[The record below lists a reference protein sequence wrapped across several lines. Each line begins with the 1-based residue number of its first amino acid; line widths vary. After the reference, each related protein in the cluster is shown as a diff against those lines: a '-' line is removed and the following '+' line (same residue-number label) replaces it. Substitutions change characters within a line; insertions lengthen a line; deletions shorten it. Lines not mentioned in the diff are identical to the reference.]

1 MRHLILLVA
10 IGLTSFFNTNITSTT
25 LEVSE
30 IQVSEK
36 YVIPSVHEGQNYY
49 TASGGANGTG
59 CILEAGTII
68 DDSTTIYLFD
78 ISGHSNNME
87 TAITIDICEP
97 DVTTI
102 LENNNARYSQYI
114 IVEPASNSNT
124 YNVNQLV
131 TDVLV
136 NSSCATVSNINW
148 STGSNYG
155 DVNGIGYF
163 SATPGTFA
171 FESGII
177 LSTGNVMEAEGPE
190 TGPQDSG
197 GSAWEGDS
205 DLEAVINTDLDG
217 VPGDDLPNTNS
228 NNASYIEFNFVPQVD
243 KISFEFLFAS
253 DEYGVDQCEFSD
265 AFAFLLTN
273 VTTGVTTNIAV
284 VPGTGDVVSTYTI
297 RDNMWAP
304 ICSSEN
310 STFFDSYYG
319 TGFATG
325 LPPVDDPVDFVG
337 YTVPMTAVANV
348 VPNGNYKIKLVIA
361 DDGGPSGLDTKK
373 NSAVFL
379 KEGSFDLGGDLG
391 EDVTIADGTAICSG
405 GVIPLDTNL
414 PTVAHVWYLDGMV
427 IPGETGATLD
437 ATVGGV
443 YSVDVIFSATCQNS
457 DSIVIEFIP
466 TPIIDSIS
474 NLFVCDTGTGSSTF
488 DLTNNETSAIGTQD
502 PTAFTVTFH
511 NSQSDADL
519 DTSPITTAASYV
531 GTDAE
536 IIYIRIEDN
545 ATGQCAVT
553 SSFTLQY
560 LNPSISATSDFIICD
575 DVTNDG
581 VEVFDLTLKDTA
593 ILGTLD
599 ASVYSVSYYLDLANA
614 NSGTNALADSYT
626 NTVNPQPIFVRVE
639 SIVSPTCFV
648 TSSTALFEL
657 IVTPQAYSNQLDP
670 VIVCDDAS
678 NDGFEIFNL
687 SNLEAHFL
695 GGQSTLDFTMTFH
708 ENSTDSALGL
718 NPIANPT
725 NYTNIVSPTQTIY
738 VRVINNLY
746 PICVS
751 LSNFD
756 ITVSAPPAA
765 DAPADVFACDTYSLP
780 ILSANNNYYTAT
792 DGPNGTGTVMTAGD
806 NITTTTTLY
815 VYTEIGIAPNT
826 CSDENSFVITINNS
840 PVADAPL
847 DVEACFS
854 YDLPALSVNNNYY
867 TATGGPS
874 GTGALITAGTTVLT
888 SITLFVY
895 VETGVS
901 PNNCSDETS
910 FDITINSAPI
920 ADSPAD
926 VQACDTYTLPVLS
939 ANNNYYTASGGPSG
953 TGTLMMAGDLV
964 TTTTTLY
971 TYTEIGIAPD
981 TCSGEDMFLITIDA
995 TPIAESSA
1003 DIEVCD
1009 TYTLPALTTDNF
1021 YYTAS
1026 GGPSGAGV
1034 LVAEGTAVTT
1044 STSLFIYKE
1053 TGTTPNNCFDE
1064 TTFDIVIN
1072 ISPVADAPLDV
1083 QACDTYTLPALS
1095 LDNDYYT
1102 ATGGPN
1108 GIGTLI
1114 AAGNNITTTTT
1125 LYIYTES
1132 GIAPNKCSDENEL
1145 IITIDASPVA
1155 ESSADIEVC
1164 DTYSLPT
1171 LTADNY
1177 YYTAT
1182 GGPSGTGVLVADG
1195 TAVTT
1200 STSLFIYKETGTT
1213 PNNCFDETTFDIVIN
1228 ISPVADAPLDV
1239 QACDT
1244 YTLPAL
1250 SLDNDYYIATGGPNG
1265 TGTLLV
1271 AGTDITTTTTLY
1283 IYTESGIAPNKCSDE
1298 NELIIT
1304 IDDTPVAESSVDVE
1318 VCDSYILPVLTA
1330 DNFYYTATGGPS
1342 GTGTLLA
1349 EGSAITVSTSLF
1361 IYKETGTTPNNCF
1374 DETSFDITIN
1384 YSPVADS
1391 PLDVQ
1396 ACDSYVLPALSVD
1409 NDYYTTTGG
1418 PNGTGTLLTAGNDIT
1433 TTTTL
1438 YVYIESG
1445 IAPNKCSDENEFVV
1459 TIDVTPVADAPLD
1472 VQACDSYVLPALSA
1486 NNFYYTATGGPNGVG
1501 TLVAEGTAIVTSSTL
1516 YVYIETST
1524 TPNNCADENVFNITI
1539 DISPVA
1545 DAPLDVQVCDVYTLP
1560 ALSADNFYYTETGGP
1575 SGTGIIVAEGTVIN
1589 TSTTLY
1595 VYTALGSSPNNCTD
1609 ENSFVIAVDVSPI
1622 ADAPMD
1628 VQACDSY
1635 TLPALSTNNF
1645 YYTATGGPNGVG
1657 TLVAEGTAIV
1667 TTITLYVYTETGTTP
1682 NNCTDENSFD
1692 ITIDISPIAD
1702 APLDVQAC
1710 DSYTLP
1716 VLSVNNSYYTAT
1728 NGPNGVGSL
1737 VAEGTQITSTR
1748 TLYVFAEFAGSPNNC
1763 TNENSFIITIDL
1775 SPVANSVAD
1784 MIQCEN
1790 DFNQIDMF
1798 DLSSNNNTVSNGQA
1812 NTVVTYYNS
1821 LADAEAGAS
1830 VILNPDAYENTSN
1843 PETIYVRLENEFS
1856 GCYDTTALD
1865 LIVNDSGALV
1875 SSSSLTFCDPDSDGF
1890 GIFNLSDS
1898 EVEIT
1903 GAATGVEISYHETLS
1918 DAELDVNPV
1927 IGTYNNIV
1935 ENNQVIY
1942 VRVDNLN
1949 NGCATVV
1956 FLNLIVN
1963 PTPQITDSSP
1973 LKVCDNDTDGIALFD
1988 LELNN
1993 PEILNQLDTDTTN
2006 DLATA
2011 DYTITFY
2018 TTAAD
2023 AAVPQN
2029 AIATPNA
2036 FTNTTLN
2043 MQTIWVVIT
2052 DNANGC
2058 STTTTMD
2065 LIVNPLPVLVQPT
2078 PLELCNDTDL
2088 PGEVPALA
2096 QEAFTLEDANAQ
2108 ILNGQT
2114 GITLTYYFTQTG
2126 ASNGSASDQIFSP
2139 YVNTANAQTVY
2150 VRAED
2155 NVTGCISTITLNLRV
2170 NPIPSPEANPSTL
2183 IECDSDNDGFALFDL
2198 DSQTISILNG
2208 ESGVSIS
2215 YHETEADATSDINPL
2230 TSPYTN
2236 IVPSNQNVYVR
2247 AENDITGCFTI
2258 VILPLDVQPSP
2269 VVPITIDDYIVC
2281 DDNND
2286 GFNQFDFDTVMTPQ
2300 ILGTQN
2306 PADFTLT
2313 YHTTALNAE
2322 SGNSPIVN
2330 TSNYTNVTNPQTIY
2344 IRLVSNTNGCVTTG
2358 QFEIIVEFPP
2368 VLVQPTPLAIC
2379 DELDANY
2386 YENNDDIATFDLTVK
2401 NDEII
2406 AGNVSWIVAY
2416 YETQADA
2423 QADVNVIADPT
2434 QYTNMMVGTNPANPQ
2449 TVYVRV
2455 TNSITGCFSFTTLTI
2470 RVLPNPTPLEN
2481 PDNIELCDDVAV
2493 VGPNDLIE
2501 LFDLTQDAAVI
2512 LNGEGINPSDP
2523 RHLSYYTDLDNA
2535 LMGTT
2540 PIADPTMHSNEDPT
2554 NPGVAITPQTIYV
2567 RVTNGTDEIGTSGTG
2582 CYTIVSFDI
2591 IVNPLPEVSPIE
2603 DYIYCELFSDG
2614 QYGFDLVSKTD
2625 EILGTQS
2632 ATDFTL
2638 TFYAADGTTIGN
2650 PSNYTNATN
2659 PEIIS
2664 VDITNNLTGCIAR
2677 TSFTIE
2683 VQEGAQANPDM
2694 APIVYELCDDTMETD
2709 GDTTNDSTQFDLVTQ
2724 NPEVLDG
2731 QDPANYIVSY
2741 YATQADADAA
2751 LNALPLLYENIIN
2764 PQVIYVR
2771 VDNDTMIDDGSGTG
2785 TMVDTSI
2792 CYETAELTLQVNP
2805 LPEVELES
2813 SYLLCINTNGTEVV
2827 SAPIIETGLNTT
2839 DYTFEWLLENITI
2852 PGESGNSLEPT
2863 QGGNYSVIVT
2873 DISSSSV
2880 TMCQT
2885 VATTI
2890 VEESEPPTIAVELLT
2905 EAFADVHNIYVTA
2918 TGSGSSVY
2926 EFSIDDGPWEVNVP
2940 NDGTYTF
2947 TDVGAGDHIV
2957 TVRDIN
2963 GCGEFSLPIPIMDYP
2978 HFFTPNDDGFNDT
2991 WNIYGIDDQPDAVIY
3006 IFDRYGKL
3014 LKQLSPT
3021 GLGWDGTYNGN
3032 PMPTSDYWFT
3042 VDYREPNDPNN
3053 AQKQFKAH
3061 FTLKR

>member
-1 MRHLILLVA
+1 MKKHLLFVIFFFVLFTAHAQVVIMQNDTFNQSSGVFYDSGGESSNYSDGENFVVTICPDSADQFVQLDFSSFTTQLGVDVMTIYGGDDTSA
-10 IGLTSFFNTNITSTT
+10 PKIGAYSGRGAASNPGTISGALTSLTGCLTIAFVSDAIVNT
-25 LEVSE
+25 
-30 IQVSEK
+30 
-36 YVIPSVHEGQNYY
+36 
-49 TASGGANGTG
+49 TASGWRATISCIQYSPTITPTINLTNRVSDKIGIIEVALDSVVSFDGSTIFEDDDAKVMYSWGFGDSSGAVGKIVNHKYSNLGLFTVTCNALNANRSG
-59 CILEAGTII
+59 FF
-68 DDSTTIYLFD
+68 DSSTMQVRVVSPYIEVDQTTYTVPEL
-78 ISGHSNNME
+78 
-87 TAITIDICEP
+87 
-97 DVTTI
+97 
-102 LENNNARYSQYI
+102 
-114 IVEPASNSNT
+114 VE
-124 YNVNQLV
+124 
-131 TDVLV
+131 DVLI
-136 NSSCATVSNINW
+136 NSACTTVSNINW
-148 STGSNYG
+148 STGTNYG

-163 SATPGTFA
+163 SAQPGDFA
-171 FESGII
+171 FEAGIVLSSGDA
-177 LSTGNVMEAEGPE
+177 MEAEGPE
-190 TGPQDSG
+190 NGAQNSE
-197 GSAWEGDS
+197 SNLWLGDS
-205 DLEAVINTDLDG
+205 DLESAINTDLDSN
-217 VPGDDLPNTNS
+217 PGDDLPAGFST
-228 NNASYIEFNFVPQVD
+228 NASYIEFDFVPIANS
-243 KISFEFLFAS
+243 ISFDFLFAS
-253 DEYGVDQCEFSD
+253 DEYGEFQCQYSD
-265 AFAFLLTN
+265 AFAFLLTDL
-273 VTTGVTTNIAV
+273 TTTTTTNLAL
-284 VPGTGDVVSTYTI
+284 VPGTTDVVSVYTV
-297 RDNMWAP
+297 RNAVFDP
-304 ICSSEN
+304 GCSSEN
-310 STFFDSYYG
+310 PGYFDSYYG
-319 TGFATG
+319 IGGQPVINAPIGFR
-325 LPPVDDPVDFVG
+325 G
-337 YTVPMTAVANV
+337 YTVAMTAFANV
-348 VPNGNYKIKLVIA
+348 TPNNSYRIKLVVA
-361 DDGGPSGLDTKK
+361 DDGGSTGGDTGV

-379 KEGSFDLGGDLG
+379 GAGTFNLGGDLG
-391 EDVTIADGTAICSG
+391 EDITIDAGTAICSG
-405 GVIPLDTNL
+405 GIVTLDTNL
-414 PTVAHVWYLDGMV
+414 PTATHTWYFDGAV
-427 IPGETGATLD
+427 IAGEEGATLD
-437 ATVGGV
+437 VTEQGV
-443 YSVDVIFSATCQNS
+443 YTVNAVFSGTCQTS
-457 DSIVIEFIP
+457 DSIFIEFRGP
-466 TPIIDSIS
+466 NVENTLDIIECDDS
-474 NLFVCDTGTGSSTF
+474 TGT
-488 DLTNNETSAIGTQD
+488 
-502 PTAFTVTFH
+502 V
-511 NSQSDADL
+511 
-519 DTSPITTAASYV
+519 
-531 GTDAE
+531 
-536 IIYIRIEDN
+536 
-545 ATGQCAVT
+545 
-553 SSFTLQY
+553 
-560 LNPSISATSDFIICD
+560 
-575 DVTNDG
+575 
-581 VEVFDLTLKDTA
+581 VFDLTMNTSEVT
-593 ILGTLD
+593 GTQGI
-599 ASVYSVSYYLDLANA
+599 ANVSYHNLLVDAQNDLNPIADPANYLGSGIYPETIYVRIEDIGFGSQNCADTGSFILDISSPLINQAPDLK
-614 NSGTNALADSYT
+614 
-626 NTVNPQPIFVRVE
+626 
-639 SIVSPTCFV
+639 
-648 TSSTALFEL
+648 
-657 IVTPQAYSNQLDP
+657 
-670 VIVCDDAS
+670 VCDDAS
-678 NDGFEIFNL
+678 NDGFELFDLESQTTIILGSQFPTNFIVTYHNSFLDADTGNNPLVSPYNGSNGEFVFVRLETRGNSSCYSVNQSGGFTLVVNPVAIALQPMNMQVCDDFTEDGFEIFDL
-687 SNLEAHFL
+687 TSQESPIL
-695 GGQSTLDFTMTFH
+695 GGQDPLGYTVAFYESMTDASM
-708 ENSTDSALGL
+708 ESNPIL
-718 NPIANPT
+718 NPGAYQNAVTPQ
-725 NYTNIVSPTQTIY
+725 QTIY
-738 VRVINNLY
+738 VRVNDNINTTCYGSTTFDLVVNSS
-746 PICVS
+746 PIIIDPSPLSVCDDGTPDGLTSIYLS
-751 LSNFD
+751 LKNNEISGGN
-756 ITVSAPPAA
+756 PAYAVTYYLTQLDA
-765 DAPADVFACDTYSLP
+765 DMAMNALP
-780 ILSANNNYYTAT
+780 IPYYNISN
-792 DGPNGTGTVMTAGD
+792 PQTVFVRVEDVNT
-806 NITTTTTLY
+806 TCYTTTTLQL
-815 VYTEIGIAPNT
+815 E
-826 CSDENSFVITINNS
+826 
-840 PVADAPL
+840 
-847 DVEACFS
+847 VEQ
-854 YDLPALSVNNNYY
+854 
-867 TATGGPS
+867 
-874 GTGALITAGTTVLT
+874 
-888 SITLFVY
+888 
-895 VETGVS
+895 
-901 PNNCSDETS
+901 
-910 FDITINSAPI
+910 API
-920 ADSPAD
+920 TFAP
-926 VQACDTYTLPVLS
+926 T
-939 ANNNYYTASGGPSG
+939 
-953 TGTLMMAGDLV
+953 DLV
-964 TTTTTLY
+964 
-971 TYTEIGIAPD
+971 
-981 TCSGEDMFLITIDA
+981 
-995 TPIAESSA
+995 
-1003 DIEVCD
+1003 V
-1009 TYTLPALTTDNF
+1009 
-1021 YYTAS
+1021 
-1026 GGPSGAGV
+1026 
-1034 LVAEGTAVTT
+1034 
-1044 STSLFIYKE
+1044 
-1053 TGTTPNNCFDE
+1053 
-1064 TTFDIVIN
+1064 
-1072 ISPVADAPLDV
+1072 
-1083 QACDTYTLPALS
+1083 
-1095 LDNDYYT
+1095 
-1102 ATGGPN
+1102 
-1108 GIGTLI
+1108 
-1114 AAGNNITTTTT
+1114 
-1125 LYIYTES
+1125 
-1132 GIAPNKCSDENEL
+1132 
-1145 IITIDASPVA
+1145 
-1155 ESSADIEVC
+1155 
-1164 DTYSLPT
+1164 
-1171 LTADNY
+1171 
-1177 YYTAT
+1177 
-1182 GGPSGTGVLVADG
+1182 
-1195 TAVTT
+1195 
-1200 STSLFIYKETGTT
+1200 
-1213 PNNCFDETTFDIVIN
+1213 
-1228 ISPVADAPLDV
+1228 
-1239 QACDT
+1239 
-1244 YTLPAL
+1244 
-1250 SLDNDYYIATGGPNG
+1250 
-1265 TGTLLV
+1265 
-1271 AGTDITTTTTLY
+1271 
-1283 IYTESGIAPNKCSDE
+1283 
-1298 NELIIT
+1298 
-1304 IDDTPVAESSVDVE
+1304 
-1318 VCDSYILPVLTA
+1318 
-1330 DNFYYTATGGPS
+1330 
-1342 GTGTLLA
+1342 
-1349 EGSAITVSTSLF
+1349 
-1361 IYKETGTTPNNCF
+1361 
-1374 DETSFDITIN
+1374 
-1384 YSPVADS
+1384 
-1391 PLDVQ
+1391 
-1396 ACDSYVLPALSVD
+1396 
-1409 NDYYTTTGG
+1409 
-1418 PNGTGTLLTAGNDIT
+1418 
-1433 TTTTL
+1433 
-1438 YVYIESG
+1438 
-1445 IAPNKCSDENEFVV
+1445 
-1459 TIDVTPVADAPLD
+1459 
-1472 VQACDSYVLPALSA
+1472 
-1486 NNFYYTATGGPNGVG
+1486 
-1501 TLVAEGTAIVTSSTL
+1501 
-1516 YVYIETST
+1516 
-1524 TPNNCADENVFNITI
+1524 
-1539 DISPVA
+1539 
-1545 DAPLDVQVCDVYTLP
+1545 
-1560 ALSADNFYYTETGGP
+1560 
-1575 SGTGIIVAEGTVIN
+1575 
-1589 TSTTLY
+1589 
-1595 VYTALGSSPNNCTD
+1595 
-1609 ENSFVIAVDVSPI
+1609 
-1622 ADAPMD
+1622 
-1628 VQACDSY
+1628 
-1635 TLPALSTNNF
+1635 
-1645 YYTATGGPNGVG
+1645 
-1657 TLVAEGTAIV
+1657 
-1667 TTITLYVYTETGTTP
+1667 
-1682 NNCTDENSFD
+1682 
-1692 ITIDISPIAD
+1692 
-1702 APLDVQAC
+1702 
-1710 DSYTLP
+1710 
-1716 VLSVNNSYYTAT
+1716 
-1728 NGPNGVGSL
+1728 
-1737 VAEGTQITSTR
+1737 
-1748 TLYVFAEFAGSPNNC
+1748 
-1763 TNENSFIITIDL
+1763 
-1775 SPVANSVAD
+1775 
-1784 MIQCEN
+1784 
-1790 DFNQIDMF
+1790 
-1798 DLSSNNNTVSNGQA
+1798 
-1812 NTVVTYYNS
+1812 
-1821 LADAEAGAS
+1821 
-1830 VILNPDAYENTSN
+1830 
-1843 PETIYVRLENEFS
+1843 
-1856 GCYDTTALD
+1856 
-1865 LIVNDSGALV
+1865 
-1875 SSSSLTFCDPDSDGF
+1875 CDPDSDGF
-1890 GIFNLSDS
+1890 SVFTLTDS
-1898 EVEIT
+1898 EAQIT
-1903 GAATGVEISYHETLS
+1903 GGVPGLSVTYHETVS
-1918 DAELDVNPV
+1918 DAQLNVNPL
-1927 IGTYNNIV
+1927 TSPYNNIV
-1935 ENNQVIY
+1935 EDVQVVY
-1942 VRVDNLN
+1942 VRVESATITTA
-1949 NGCATVV
+1949 CASYED
-1956 FLNLIVN
+1956 LRLIVN
-1963 PTPQITDSSP
+1963 PTPQITDPSP
-1973 LKVCDNDTDGIALFD
+1973 LEVCDNDTDGIALFD

-2036 FTNTTLN
+2036 FTNTTVN

-2058 STTTTMD
+2058 STTTPMD

-3053 AQKQFKAH
+3053 AKKQFKAH